1 MCNIFEVLKNLCI
14 VQYELWMGAMISSK
28 IEYFI
33 EGQLWRSKKDWTV
46 TNHIFLKTYLHE
58 YEVEMNTNPSNLRP
72 KIHVYEC

>member
-1 MCNIFEVLKNLCI
+1 
-14 VQYELWMGAMISSK
+14 MGTLISSK

-33 EGQLWRSKKDWTV
+33 DGQLWRSKKDP
-46 TNHIFLKTYLHE
+46 FLKTYLHV